1 MSTAYV
7 LQRSQRRSV
16 EPEIAFGRVLQRHR
30 RAKGL
35 SQERL
40 AIVSRLDRT
49 FISLLERG
57 QRQPSLST
65 LLRVAKALDVSAAD
79 LVSQVEELQ
88 VAGGETEQT

>member
-1 MSTAYV
+1 
-7 LQRSQRRSV
+7 V

-40 AIVSRLDRT
+40 AVVSRLDRT

>member
-1 MSTAYV
+1 M
-7 LQRSQRRSV
+7 
-16 EPEIAFGRVLQRHR
+16 EPEIAFGKVLQDCR

-40 AIVSRLDRT
+40 AAESRLDRT

-65 LLRVAKALDVSAAD
+65 LLRLAAALGVSASE
-79 LVSQVEELQ
+79 LVRKVENLQ
-88 VAGGETEQT
+88 HSTANSHP